1 MLPIMA
7 SVCLACIGSA
17 MLTTAVS
24 FYLGKPGIA
33 PDIMQIVLTAY
44 PVGFLI
50 GCLITRPLVVRYGH
64 ERTFLLILTTA
75 LLSAAGFVF
84 TDFVPSWFCFRL
96 LGGNFMASEI
106 TRELTSVVLYPITVV
121 VVLRFFIKDWLR
133 VAAWSA
139 IIMAASIALRITSVL
154 IAVNSLLGIRSTIPV
169 LLLAGNVSLS
179 HIVQQQASSAW
190 NVLLCTIAFFIFMVG
205 IPFVYNIY
213 LSLSDYTFGGS
224 ETFVGLENFRR
235 LADPDDY
242 HFPVFWNGLW
252 NTVIFVLLSTPM
264 LVIGGLFLAIVVN
277 GKYRGRNAFRAIF
290 FLPWTLGIAVVG
302 LLWWWIFNGSFGLL
316 TNFLSSWGIV
326 SPTWLTTNPWAWFS
340 ILLATLWWTVGF
352 NTIVLLAGL
361 QSIAV
366 DLYEAA
372 AIDGANRWQQFRY
385 ITVPSLR
392 PILLLV
398 ITLQVIS
405 SFNLV
410 GQPQIITSG
419 GPPTAQTTP
428 VLLHLY
434 NVGFKSPFDVGLAA
448 AMAVIVAI
456 VMVVVS
462 VINFRFFS
470 SERA

>member
-1 MLPIMA
+1 MTVATAPPPPVTAAATAAPARSLRRLGEKWWAGYLFILPH
-7 SVCLACIGSA
+7 
-17 MLTTAVS
+17 
-24 FYLGKPGIA
+24 F
-33 PDIMQIVLTAY
+33 
-44 PVGFLI
+44 
-50 GCLITRPLVVRYGH
+50 
-64 ERTFLLILTTA
+64 
-75 LLSAAGFVF
+75 
-84 TDFVPSWFCFRL
+84 
-96 LGGNFMASEI
+96 
-106 TRELTSVVLYPITVV
+106 
-121 VVLRFFIKDWLR
+121 
-133 VAAWSA
+133 
-139 IIMAASIALRITSVL
+139 
-154 IAVNSLLGIRSTIPV
+154 
-169 LLLAGNVSLS
+169 
-179 HIVQQQASSAW
+179 
-190 NVLLCTIAFFIFMVG
+190 AFFIFMVG

-224 ETFVGLENFRR
+224 ETFVGLQNFQH

-252 NTVIFVLLSTPM
+252 NTIIFVLLSTPM

-316 TNFLSSWGIV
+316 TNFLASWGIV

-366 DLYEAA
+366 ELYEAA
-372 AIDGANRWQQFRY
+372 AIDGANRWQQFKA

-410 GQPQIITSG
+410 GQPQIMTGG
-419 GPPTAQTTP
+419 GPGNETRSVLQYVYDTGFTAGGQYQ
-428 VLLHLY
+428 L
-434 NVGFKSPFDVGLAA
+434 GQAA
-448 AMAVIVAI
+448 AMALVVAAIMLVISI
-456 VMVVVS
+456 
-462 VINFRFFS
+462 INFRLFRS
-470 SERA
+470 DED